1 MTIPTQSTHAV
12 ADKRFQDQWRRLMD
26 TLQEAGQI
34 VQEDDLASPSFM
46 QAQSVRYLLRIFRG
60 MEFTALELDDPYF
73 PRLGRMFDT
82 YLPYPNSNPDC
93 VYMFGR
99 VTEGETYRITGN
111 AGTARILEVQIMN
124 GQFPAGPNHKSL
136 GTLTDLKG
144 DADGS
149 IEIVLSAEPHEG
161 NWLPLK
167 PGASWFYLRQYYYDW
182 ETELPA
188 DLIIERD
195 GAQFPPPIITE
206 DELHARMER
215 IIGWIPTWYDFL
227 RKRVNTY
234 LDAPVNTCQ
243 FSPSPSGMDDMQY
256 GKGTFSIAP
265 DEAAIVEFDPPQCP
279 YWSFQVMNDFWE
291 TMDFDMRQTSLNGHQ
306 AKLDNDGVFRAVISI
321 EDPGVEN
328 WLDPVG
334 NSTGL
339 ICARVLRP
347 DTQPQVRMR
356 KVKLSDLR
364 NELPSSTKFL
374 TAAQR
379 SDVLRARTR
388 ATARR
393 FRE

>member
-1 MTIPTQSTHAV
+1 M
-12 ADKRFQDQWRRLMD
+12 K
-26 TLQEAGQI
+26 
-34 VQEDDLASPSFM
+34 
-46 QAQSVRYLLRIFRG
+46 
-60 MEFTALELDDPYF
+60 
-73 PRLGRMFDT
+73 
-82 YLPYPNSNPDC
+82 
-93 VYMFGR
+93 
-99 VTEGETYRITGN
+99 
-111 AGTARILEVQIMN
+111 
-124 GQFPAGPNHKSL
+124 
-136 GTLTDLKG
+136 
-144 DADGS
+144 
-149 IEIVLSAEPHEG
+149 
-161 NWLPLK
+161 
-167 PGASWFYLRQYYYDW
+167 
-182 ETELPA
+182 
-188 DLIIERD
+188 
-195 GAQFPPPIITE
+195 
-206 DELHARMER
+206 
-215 IIGWIPTWYDFL
+215 IGL
-227 RKRVNTY
+227 
-234 LDAPVNTCQ
+234 
-243 FSPSPSGMDDMQY
+243 
-256 GKGTFSIAP
+256 
-265 DEAAIVEFDPPQCP
+265 FDPPQCP